1 MPSSRSGSNAA
12 DPVDRVV
19 AAWNK
24 ERPDLDITPS
34 AVVIRIALL
43 AHAFQIELKRFFE
56 ENGLSRADF
65 EVLAALRR
73 SGAPYALPQHEI
85 MHVSRRSSGTVSF
98 RIDRLEAQG
107 FVRRTPDEGDARS
120 VIVHL
125 AEEGRRLVDRLAP
138 AHLANEARLLSPLTK
153 REQVD
158 LANLLSKLVKHNL

>member
-1 MPSSRSGSNAA
+1 VKAE
-12 DPVDRVV
+12 DPVDQMV
-19 AAWNK
+19 AAWGK

-43 AHAFQIELKRFFE
+43 AHAFQIELKGFFE
-56 ENGLSRADF
+56 ENGLSKADF

-73 SGAPYALPQHEI
+73 SGAPYALPQHDI
-85 MHVSRRSSGTVSF
+85 MHASRRSSGTVSF

-125 AEEGRRLVDRLAP
+125 SDQGKRLVDRLAP
-138 AHLANEARLLSPLTK
+138 AHLANEARLLGPLTR
-153 REQVD
+153 REQLELSD
-158 LANLLSKLVKHNL
+158 LLRKLVIHNL